1 MDVTAGIDMPS
12 DFQAAGM
19 CSENSGLRQAIGELV
34 QPFR

>member
-1 MDVTAGIDMPS
+1 MDVTPGIDKQS

-19 CSENSGLRQAIGELV
+19 CSENSGLRQAIGELF